1 MPTLA
6 VAMPS
11 ETAGLSLQQLGP
23 VLVVAVA
30 SSLSH
35 MRDMTGSLGG
45 SGSGTPDSNTAP
57 SFKGRA
63 RSLLALL
70 KLRSRRLSTSLGDA
84 YRSDIN
90 GQGPVVSLADS
101 STSSGA
107 SLRAGSSASN
117 MTRNKFAHSLSV
129 TAESGPTNPLFDLVP
144 EYRDMDCRGDCEKT
158 TSTAF

>member
-6 VAMPS
+6 VAMTS
-11 ETAGLSLQQLGP
+11 ETTGLSLQHLGP
-23 VLVVAVA
+23 VLVVA

-35 MRDMTGSLGG
+35 MRDTTGSLG
-45 SGSGTPDSNTAP
+45 SSGTPDLNTAP